1 MTDFS
6 IIKKLFGITESNGFA
21 ENEIQVI
28 KDIFGDLPEVFT
40 DYYRELGKI
49 QNLNYTQ
56 DFLIIP
62 ERFQYYKD
70 NDYLVFYTENQRA
83 CVWGIHKDDLSI
95 PNPPVYM
102 SYDQEEWNL
111 ETKTLADFFTAMAFL
126 QAGFALE
133 FPSNTFYE
141 IEPTDLDFIIKN
153 YSDKGVAFKQWL
165 EGIQFYGSH
174 DDEVI
179 IITGGSQMFYAANSQ
194 QHFTDMDE
202 VLSKLG
208 EEL

>member
-6 IIKKLFGITESNGFA
+6 IIKKLFGITEPNGFA
-21 ENEIQVI
+21 ENEIQAV

-111 ETKTLADFFTAMAFL
+111 ETKTLTDFFTAMAFL

-133 FPSNTFYE
+133 FPGNTFYE
-141 IEPTDLDFIIKN
+141 IEPNDLDFIIKN
-153 YSDKGVAFKQWL
+153 YSDKGVSFKQWL
-165 EGIQFYGSH
+165 EGIQFYGNH

-179 IITGGSQMFYAANSQ
+179 IITGGNQIFYAANSQ
-194 QHFTDMDE
+194 QHFAEMDE
-202 VLSKLG
+202 VLSQLG